1 MFKVGTELT
10 LCCTLT
16 LAIMLRFDLS
26 DEDISEPIVGLLM
39 LCANTIVPGAALT
52 LGVLT
57 QGLEIPDEI
66 AEARSQLDSLGGSD
80 EEDNPTFEA
89 EGGTGARKNEDYT

>member
-1 MFKVGTELT
+1 MFKVGTECT
-10 LCCTLT
+10 LCATLT
-16 LAIMLRFDLS
+16 LAVMLRFDLS
-26 DEDISEPIVGLLM
+26 DEDISESAVGILM

-57 QGLEIPDEI
+57 QGLNIPKEIDEL
-66 AEARSQLDSLGGSD
+66 RNQQDSRGGGD

-89 EGGTGARKNEDYT
+89 DGRTDARKNEDDT

>member
-1 MFKVGTELT
+1 
-10 LCCTLT
+10 
-16 LAIMLRFDLS
+16 MLRFDLS
-26 DEDISEPIVGLLM
+26 DEDISEPAVGLLM
-39 LCANTIVPGAALT
+39 LCANTIVPGVALT

-66 AEARSQLDSLGGSD
+66 AELRNQQDSLGGSD

-89 EGGTGARKNEDYT
+89 EDQTGDGKNVDDM

>member
-1 MFKVGTELT
+1 MAV
-10 LCCTLT
+10 
-16 LAIMLRFDLS
+16 MLRFDLS
-26 DEDISEPIVGLLM
+26 DEDITEPIVGLLM

-57 QGLEIPDEI
+57 QGLEIPAEI
-66 AEARSQLDSLGGSD
+66 AEAREKLDALGGSD

-89 EGGTGARKNEDYT
+89 EGGTGSRKNDDDT